1 MLILSP
7 PESLHA
13 PSWHLTLYLSHANS
27 ISWNKIALFYP
38 MLRIT
43 GGTSIIFFVIFKK
56 NNQTSDLQ
64 LTSFFSAEF
73 YVEMTRVCHRTSV
86 AVDVE
91 TGLW

>member
-1 MLILSP
+1 MLS
-7 PESLHA
+7 
-13 PSWHLTLYLSHANS
+13 
-27 ISWNKIALFYP
+27 
-38 MLRIT
+38 IT

-73 YVEMTRVCHRTSV
+73 YVEMTRVCHGTSL

-91 TGLW
+91 TGL